1 MKVYSHSLQGKR
13 ESNEDQHSTIL
24 NLNNDNKEMNN
35 INFLG
40 VYDGHGGK
48 TVSKYL
54 KENLPNYFIKKFKK
68 IFI

>member
-13 ESNEDQHSTIL
+13 ESNEDQHSTIF
-24 NLNNDNKEMNN
+24 NLNKDNKEMNN

-54 KENLPNYFIKKFKK
+54 KERVENRTK
-68 IFI
+68 